1 MSCLCTSE
9 ELAESEKSVLKIE
22 RLWREAGA
30 EQAVLATLARPAVI
44 NGFVEIH
51 FNSVSTQVLQVAV
64 FLLAELASRDDAVVQ
79 TLTRVDSDV
88 DCLVAL
94 FKKGL
99 VEAVVLICLLAPT
112 PEQLVEMDMA
122 EALVSTIRRGDEDPL
137 KMCIKP
143 KAASVILLSQV
154 LSEGGADSSTSPV
167 PRSALL
173 SERFIWSVAAS
184 LGAEQVLDER
194 LAAMRILLRCIWE
207 DGHCR
212 SSIAERNRGL
222 FCKPDW
228 S

>member
-1 MSCLCTSE
+1 M
-9 ELAESEKSVLKIE
+9 
-22 RLWREAGA
+22 
-30 EQAVLATLARPAVI
+30 
-44 NGFVEIH
+44 
-51 FNSVSTQVLQVAV
+51 
-64 FLLAELASRDDAVVQ
+64 
-79 TLTRVDSDV
+79 
-88 DCLVAL
+88 AL

-99 VEAVVLICLLAPT
+99 VEAVVLICLLSPT

-137 KMCIKP
+137 RMCIKP

-154 LSEGGADSSTSPV
+154 LAEEGGGGTDRDRDSSTAPV

-173 SERFIWSVAAS
+173 SERFIRSVAAS

-222 FCKPDW
+222 FCRPDW